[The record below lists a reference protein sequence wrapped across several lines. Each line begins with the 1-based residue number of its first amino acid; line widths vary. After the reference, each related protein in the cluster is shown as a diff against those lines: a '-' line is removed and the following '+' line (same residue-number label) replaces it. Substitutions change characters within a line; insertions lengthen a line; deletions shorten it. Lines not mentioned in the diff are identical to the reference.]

1 MTFAA
6 TTIFSSIPRYTFF
19 HILNVSDMRVCGT
32 TETYIVFPEKFIK
45 YIWDSSATG
54 IIKLRK
60 YGISYA
66 LKIECLI

>member
-19 HILNVSDMRVCGT
+19 HILNVSDMRVWCT
-32 TETYIVFPEKFIK
+32 TETYIVFPEKFI
-45 YIWDSSATG
+45 IWDSSATG
-54 IIKLRK
+54 IIKLKK

-66 LKIECLI
+66 LKIKCLI